1 MPHRT
6 ERGQITIKGPPV
18 ELTPNQSLALALAIN
33 ELATNATKYGALS
46 TDRGRI
52 AISWRVGAP
61 GSDETF
67 RLSWVET
74 GGPNVLPPSRRGFGT
89 RLIERA
95 LADDFRGAVKI
106 DYDPGGL
113 RCVLTTTMK
122 NLRIGTS
129 GCN

>member
-1 MPHRT
+1 
-6 ERGQITIKGPPV
+6 
-18 ELTPNQSLALALAIN
+18 
-33 ELATNATKYGALS
+33 
-46 TDRGRI
+46 
-52 AISWRVGAP
+52 
-61 GSDETF
+61 
-67 RLSWVET
+67 
-74 GGPNVLPPSRRGFGT
+74 T